1 MRINLLL
8 KITLVALVL
17 LGLSLRS
24 AVSAGG
30 SDEEV
35 FPPKTLEK
43 LKKNYTSQQKK
54 TKNES
59 SANESGD
66 IQESKNQGSNSASS
80 TKNKEKSGC
89 SRMSFTSRA
98 RDDKRKISKFH
109 SFRS

>member
-8 KITLVALVL
+8 KITSVVLVL

-43 LKKNYTSQQKK
+43 LKKELYF
-54 TKNES
+54 
-59 SANESGD
+59 
-66 IQESKNQGSNSASS
+66 S
-80 TKNKEKSGC
+80 TKENKN
-89 SRMSFTSRA
+89 
-98 RDDKRKISKFH
+98 
-109 SFRS
+109 

>member
-54 TKNES
+54 TKVDNTQKDVKKS
-59 SANESGD
+59 
-66 IQESKNQGSNSASS
+66 QKS
-80 TKNKEKSGC
+80 TSTPDLDPK
-89 SRMSFTSRA
+89 
-98 RDDKRKISKFH
+98 
-109 SFRS
+109 

>member
-8 KITLVALVL
+8 KITLVAFVL

-43 LKKNYTSQQKK
+43 LKKNYYEAHNLTF
-54 TKNES
+54 E
-59 SANESGD
+59 
-66 IQESKNQGSNSASS
+66 
-80 TKNKEKSGC
+80 GC
-89 SRMSFTSRA
+89 FETVLDRGLIHMHVTAACVYFLV
-98 RDDKRKISKFH
+98 
-109 SFRS
+109 

>member
-43 LKKNYTSQQKK
+43 LKKKLLSET
-54 TKNES
+54 TK
-59 SANESGD
+59 
-66 IQESKNQGSNSASS
+66 
-80 TKNKEKSGC
+80 
-89 SRMSFTSRA
+89 
-98 RDDKRKISKFH
+98 
-109 SFRS
+109 

>member
-1 MRINLLL
+1 MRIKLLL

-43 LKKNYTSQQKK
+43 LKKNYSAEQQKK
-54 TKNES
+54 
-59 SANESGD
+59 
-66 IQESKNQGSNSASS
+66 SNSDAVKGSENIC
-80 TKNKEKSGC
+80 KKV
-89 SRMSFTSRA
+89 SR
-98 RDDKRKISKFH
+98 KR
-109 SFRS
+109 

>member
-43 LKKNYTSQQKK
+43 LKKKLYDS
-54 TKNES
+54 
-59 SANESGD
+59 
-66 IQESKNQGSNSASS
+66 
-80 TKNKEKSGC
+80 
-89 SRMSFTSRA
+89 
-98 RDDKRKISKFH
+98 DKRKQKLIRRGRTVEQIKNQ
-109 SFRS
+109 

>member
-8 KITLVALVL
+8 KISLVALVL

-43 LKKNYTSQQKK
+43 LKKNYSTEQKK
-54 TKNES
+54 LQSERAAKS
-59 SANESGD
+59 SDKSSITFGLIKINISTFLSFNTVVPKSLPRPG
-66 IQESKNQGSNSASS
+66 NSP
-80 TKNKEKSGC
+80 KKG
-89 SRMSFTSRA
+89 MFSFL
-98 RDDKRKISKFH
+98 
-109 SFRS
+109 

>member
-43 LKKNYTSQQKK
+43 LKKNYIFMQ
-54 TKNES
+54 
-59 SANESGD
+59 
-66 IQESKNQGSNSASS
+66 
-80 TKNKEKSGC
+80 
-89 SRMSFTSRA
+89 
-98 RDDKRKISKFH
+98 
-109 SFRS
+109 

>member
-43 LKKNYTSQQKK
+43 LKKNYSAKQQEKNNSDAVKGSKK
-54 TKNES
+54 SLK
-59 SANESGD
+59 SAKFAKKIAE
-66 IQESKNQGSNSASS
+66 IL
-80 TKNKEKSGC
+80 KSERCKG
-89 SRMSFTSRA
+89 MQNV
-98 RDDKRKISKFH
+98 
-109 SFRS
+109 

>member
-43 LKKNYTSQQKK
+43 LKKNYSSEQKK
-54 TKNES
+54 SKSTTTDNGNWEVKKSEEKES
-59 SANESGD
+59 QNLSLKYINLPC
-66 IQESKNQGSNSASS
+66 
-80 TKNKEKSGC
+80 TLL
-89 SRMSFTSRA
+89 
-98 RDDKRKISKFH
+98 
-109 SFRS
+109 

>member
-43 LKKNYTSQQKK
+43 LKKNYTSHQFPL
-54 TKNES
+54 E
-59 SANESGD
+59 AL
-66 IQESKNQGSNSASS
+66 
-80 TKNKEKSGC
+80 
-89 SRMSFTSRA
+89 M
-98 RDDKRKISKFH
+98 RKYSLPKL
-109 SFRS
+109 